1 LTDGAINMAQSNAI
15 LRHLARKFNLY
26 GLSEAEK
33 VQVDMMLDGVAALR
47 TPYLKLVYQDSMV
60 R

>member
-1 LTDGAINMAQSNAI
+1 MAQSNAI